1 MITPLSEYPLAAEVF
16 DIWASV
22 RKRILVLTLDIGG
35 NKSKAWWS
43 QQLPLTREW
52 DPCYLSDLHS
62 FIFGDLEP
70 HGKLPHSWVTNTV
83 SPLTC
88 SIWYNLFAAQT
99 FGLFYVSPSPLLI
112 NSLPPIKSVFV
123 GWKAVKWKQLL
134 QSTFSSPFISFAKLW
149 SLASCISGQNSKY
162 SIVHYT
168 EENTVFLEHG
178 IHLFLGIESQNGL
191 DW

>member
-22 RKRILVLTLDIGG
+22 RKRILALTLDIGG

-43 QQLPLTREW
+43 QQLPLTPEW

-99 FGLFYVSPSPLLI
+99 FGLFYVSPSPLLY
-112 NSLPPIKSVFV
+112 
-123 GWKAVKWKQLL
+123 Q
-134 QSTFSSPFISFAKLW
+134 FSPAYKISICRMESSKMEAAFTIHFLFSIYLICQALKFGKL
-149 SLASCISGQNSKY
+149 
-162 SIVHYT
+162 HFRT
-168 EENTVFLEHG
+168 ELKIQYCTLYRRK
-178 IHLFLGIESQNGL
+178 
-191 DW
+191 